1 MNKISEFLLKIIIK
15 DETNFK
21 RIKNIIDK
29 KERNPYVYAFGSTSM
44 GGESAIGDGSLAL
57 RLLCSDL

>member
-29 KERNPYVYAFGSTSM
+29 KERNPYVYAF
-44 GGESAIGDGSLAL
+44 DP
-57 RLLCSDL
+57 RLWEEKVL